1 MVMLGEYALYD
12 MIHQYPAHYHMERN
26 HQGSTTD
33 SSHCKGSMVVKQG
46 MGYGE
51 NASVDYLVTL
61 IERPRDAAQYFNR
74 TRSLVADTRC
84 PFHKFAASHAAARV

>member
-61 IERPRDAAQYFNR
+61 I
-74 TRSLVADTRC
+74 
-84 PFHKFAASHAAARV
+84 